1 LALTATVY
9 HVDLG
14 RGTIETK
21 TLPED
26 VYRKYPGG
34 SALAAYLLLQSIP
47 VGADPLGPDN
57 VLVMAV
63 SPLTG
68 LAISGQSRMTA
79 CARSPLT
86 GAIGDSQ
93 CGGFFP
99 AEMRA
104 AGADAIVFTGQ
115 AKEPVYLWL
124 NDGKAELRPAKHLW
138 GKVTAEVDS
147 LLKKEIGDE
156 KVEIAQIGP
165 AGENLVRFAAIMNMV
180 NRANGRTGL
189 GAVMGSK
196 RLKAVVVRGSKW
208 PKPAAPEAFRGLV
221 KRLKELQEANPG
233 IVWFGQYGT
242 PGVLAIQDKVGGQPT
257 RNYTEGL
264 FEHAKDIDGSTLAK
278 TILKE
283 RDTCY
288 ACVVKC
294 KRTVEVHEPGLDID
308 PVYGGPE
315 YETLTFFGSM
325 CGVGDLKLLSKASA
339 DANMYGMDTISA
351 GATIAWAMDAK
362 QKGLLDDKGL
372 GLAFGDG
379 QSVLRAIEAIALRRG
394 AGDLL
399 AEGSLRAAK
408 TLGQAAVDLTVTVKG
423 QELPAHMPQHKRS
436 LGLVYAVNAFGADH
450 QSSEHDTALRAKP
463 GTLQRRRLEELDI
476 AGDLA
481 LTDLSDA
488 KVRFAFRSQCFYSAL
503 DTLGLCQFVWG
514 PSWQLYGPSET
525 VELVRSGTGWQATM
539 DELLE
544 IGERK
549 INLMRAFNAR
559 EGIGKAADVLPKKL
573 FQPLAG
579 KGPTTGS
586 RAGTRRRDTRRPPS
600 SAASASTGSPKR
612 RPRRAEQALAE
623 RVPAEAGHPADELV
637 GGGKAR
643 RAVGER
649 GGHVLRVGGQDEE
662 RLAVLVDDAR
672 VHEAARARPRLVRDL
687 GAEGKL

>member
-9 HVDLG
+9 HVDLD
-14 RGTIETK
+14 RGIIETK

-196 RLKAVVVRGSKW
+196 RLKAVVVRGSKS
-208 PKPAAPEAFRGLV
+208 PKPAEPEAFRGLV
-221 KRLKELQEANPG
+221 KRLKELQEVNPG
-233 IVWFGQYGT
+233 IVWFGEYGT
-242 PGVLAIQDKVGGQPT
+242 AGVLAIQDKVGGLPT
-257 RNYTEGL
+257 RNYTEGT
-264 FEHAKDIDGSTLAK
+264 FELAKDIDGTTLAK

-315 YETLTFFGSM
+315 YETLSLFGSM

-351 GATIAWAMDAK
+351 GGTIAWAMEAK
-362 QKGLLDDKGL
+362 ARGLLDDKGL
-372 GLAFGDG
+372 GLEYGDG

-423 QELPAHMPQHKRS
+423 QELPAHMPQVKRS
-436 LGLVYAVNAFGADH
+436 LGLVYAVNPFGADH
-450 QSSEHDTALRAKP
+450 QSSEHDSALRNKP
-463 GTLQRRRLEELDI
+463 GTLQHGRLEKLDI
-476 AGDLA
+476 ATSLPA
-481 LTDLSDA
+481 TDLSDA

-573 FQPLAG
+573 FQPLVG
-579 KGPTTGS
+579 KGPTAGVALTTEEFEHARESYYRLAGWDPATGYPTPGKL
-586 RAGTRRRDTRRPPS
+586 RNLGLDW
-600 SAASASTGSPKR
+600 
-612 RPRRAEQALAE
+612 LAE
-623 RVPAEAGHPADELV
+623 
-637 GGGKAR
+637 KAP
-643 RAVGER
+643 
-649 GGHVLRVGGQDEE
+649 
-662 RLAVLVDDAR
+662 
-672 VHEAARARPRLVRDL
+672 AAR
-687 GAEGKL
+687 

>member
-1 LALTATVY
+1 LALTATVF
-9 HVDLG
+9 HVDLT

-26 VYRKYPGG
+26 VYRKHPGG
-34 SALAAYLLLQSIP
+34 SSLAAYLLMQSIP
-47 VGADPLGPDN
+47 AGADALGPDN

-147 LLKKEIGDE
+147 MLKKEIGDE

-196 RLKAVVVRGSKW
+196 RLKAVVVRGSKS
-208 PKPAAPEAFRGLV
+208 PKPAQPEAFRGLV
-221 KRLKELQEANPG
+221 KKLKELQTANPG
-233 IVWFGQYGT
+233 IVWFGEYGT
-242 PGVLAIQDKVGGQPT
+242 AGVLAIQDKVGGQPT
-257 RNYTEGL
+257 HNYTEGT
-264 FEHAKDIDGSTLAK
+264 FAQAKDIDGSVLAK

-339 DANMYGMDTISA
+339 DANKYGMDTISA

-362 QKGLLDDKGL
+362 SKGLLDDKGL
-372 GLAFGDG
+372 GLTYGDG

-394 AGDLL
+394 VGDLL

-463 GTLQRRRLEELDI
+463 GTLQHGRLSELDI
-476 AGDLA
+476 ATNLP
-481 LTDLSDA
+481 LNDLSDD

-514 PSWQLYGPSET
+514 PSWQLYGPADT

-539 DELLE
+539 EELLE

-559 EGIGKAADVLPKKL
+559 EGIGKDADVLPKKL
-573 FQPLAG
+573 FQPLTG
-579 KGPTTGS
+579 TGPT
-586 RAGTRRRDTRRPPS
+586 AGV
-600 SAASASTGSPKR
+600 
-612 RPRRAEQALAE
+612 ALTTE
-623 RVPAEAGHPADELV
+623 EFEH
-637 GGGKAR
+637 AR
-643 RAVGER
+643 ESYY
-649 GGHVLRVGGQDEE
+649 
-662 RLAVLVDDAR
+662 RLAGWDPATGYPTAAKLRGLGLDWL
-672 VHEAARARPRLVRDL
+672 AARP
-687 GAEGKL
+687 

>member
-1 LALTATVY
+1 VH
-9 HVDLG
+9 HVDLTG
-14 RGTIETK
+14 GIIETR

-34 SALAAYLLLQSIP
+34 SALAAYLLLKAMP
-47 VGADPLGPDN
+47 AGADPLGPDN

-104 AGADAIVFTGQ
+104 AGTDALVFTGQ
-115 AKEPVYLWL
+115 SPEPVYLWL
-124 NDGKAELRPAKHLW
+124 HDGVAELRPAKHLW
-138 GKVTAEVDS
+138 GKVTAEVDQ
-147 LLKKEIGDE
+147 LLKDEVGDAKAE
-156 KVEIAQIGP
+156 VAQIGP

-180 NRANGRTGL
+180 NRANGRTGM
-189 GAVMGSK
+189 GAVMGAK
-196 RLKAVVVRGSKW
+196 RLKAVVVRGTHS
-208 PKPAAPEAFRGLV
+208 PKPAQPEPFRGLV
-221 KRLKELQEANPG
+221 KRLKDLETANPG
-233 IVWFGQYGT
+233 IKWFGEFGT
-242 PGVLAIQDKVGGQPT
+242 AGVLAIQDKMGGQPT
-257 RNYTEGL
+257 RNYSEGT
-264 FEHAKDIDGSTLAK
+264 FEHCKDIDGSTLAK

-294 KRTVEVHEPGLDID
+294 KRVVEVDD
-308 PVYGGPE
+308 PKVDPIYGGPE

-325 CGVGDLKLLSKASA
+325 CGVGDLKVLARASA

-351 GATIAWAMDAK
+351 GATIAWAIEAK
-362 QKGLLDDKGL
+362 SKGLLDDRGL

-379 QSVLRAIEAIALRRG
+379 QALLRAIEAIARRHG
-394 AGDLL
+394 VGDLL

-436 LGLVYAVNAFGADH
+436 LGLIYAVNAFGADH
-450 QSSEHDTALRAKP
+450 QSSEHDSMLKAKP
-463 GTLQRRRLEELDI
+463 GSLQRRRLSELGDF
-476 AGDLA
+476 GDLD
-481 LTDLSDA
+481 LRDLSDD
-488 KVRFAFRSQCFYSAL
+488 KVRFAYRTQCFYAAL

-525 VELVRSGTGWQATM
+525 VELVRYGTGWDASLE
-539 DELLE
+539 ELLE
-544 IGERK
+544 AGERR
-549 INLMRAFNAR
+549 IALLRAFNAR
-559 EGIGKAADVLPKKL
+559 EGIGKAEDTLPKKL

-579 KGPTTGS
+579 KGPT
-586 RAGTRRRDTRRPPS
+586 AGV
-600 SAASASTGSPKR
+600 
-612 RPRRAEQALAE
+612 ALTVE
-623 RVPAEAGHPADELV
+623 EL
-637 GGGKAR
+637 
-643 RAVGER
+643 E
-649 GGHVLRVGGQDEE
+649 
-662 RLAVLVDDAR
+662 
-672 VHEAARARPRLVRDL
+672 RARESYYQIAGCDPVTGYPTRAKLTGL
-687 GAEGKL
+687 GLDWLADTIPASR

>member
-9 HVDLG
+9 YVDLT

-34 SALAAYLLLQSIP
+34 SALAAYLLMQSISA
-47 VGADPLGPDN
+47 GADALGPDN

-147 LLKKEIGDE
+147 LLKKEIGDD

-196 RLKAVVVRGSKW
+196 RLKAVVVRGSKS
-208 PKPAAPEAFRGLV
+208 PKPAQPEAFRGLV
-221 KRLKELQEANPG
+221 KKLKELQTANPG
-233 IVWFGQYGT
+233 IVWFGEYGT
-242 PGVLAIQDKVGGQPT
+242 AGVLAIQDKVGGQPT
-257 RNYTEGL
+257 HNYTEGT
-264 FEHAKDIDGSTLAK
+264 FAQAKDIDGSVLAK

-339 DANMYGMDTISA
+339 DANKYGMDTISA

-362 QKGLLDDKGL
+362 SKGLLDDKGL
-372 GLAFGDG
+372 GLTYGDG

-394 AGDLL
+394 VGDLL

-463 GTLQRRRLEELDI
+463 GTLQHGRLSELDI
-476 AGDLA
+476 ATNLP
-481 LTDLSDA
+481 LNDLSDD

-514 PSWQLYGPSET
+514 PSWQLYGPADT

-539 DELLE
+539 EELLE

-559 EGIGKAADVLPKKL
+559 EGIGKESDVLPKKL

-579 KGPTTGS
+579 TGPTAGVALTTQEFEHARESYYRLAGWDPATGYPTAAKL
-586 RAGTRRRDTRRPPS
+586 RGLGLDWLAEK
-600 SAASASTGSPKR
+600 ASA
-612 RPRRAEQALAE
+612 
-623 RVPAEAGHPADELV
+623 
-637 GGGKAR
+637 
-643 RAVGER
+643 
-649 GGHVLRVGGQDEE
+649 
-662 RLAVLVDDAR
+662 
-672 VHEAARARPRLVRDL
+672 
-687 GAEGKL
+687 

>member
-1 LALTATVY
+1 MALTATVF
-9 HVDLG
+9 HVDLT
-14 RGTIETK
+14 RGSIESRIV
-21 TLPED
+21 PED

-34 SALAAYLLLQSIP
+34 SALAAYLLLQHMP
-47 VGADPLGPDN
+47 AGADPLGPDN

-99 AEMRA
+99 AEMRS
-104 AGADAIVFTGQ
+104 AGADAFVFTGQ
-115 AKEPVYLWL
+115 SPEPVYLWL
-124 NDGKAELRPAKHLW
+124 HDGRPELRPAKHLW
-138 GKVTAEVDS
+138 GKVTAEVDRV
-147 LLKKEIGDE
+147 LKEEVGDP
-156 KVEIAQIGP
+156 KAEIAQIGP

-196 RLKAVVVRGSKW
+196 RLKAVVVRGESM
-208 PKPAAPEAFRGLV
+208 PKPARPAEFRGLV

-242 PGVLAIQDKVGGQPT
+242 AGVLAIQDKMGGQPT
-257 RNYTEGL
+257 HNYTEGT
-264 FEHAKDIDGSTLAK
+264 FEHCKDIDGSTLVK

-294 KRTVEVHEPGLDID
+294 KRTVEVNDPDLTVD

-325 CGVGDLKLLSKASA
+325 CGVGDLKLLSRASA

-351 GATIAWAMDAK
+351 GATIAWAIEAK
-362 QKGLLDDKGL
+362 EKGLLDDQGL
-372 GLAFGDG
+372 GLAYGDG
-379 QSVLRAIEAIALRRG
+379 RAVLRAIEAIALRRG
-394 AGDLL
+394 VGNLL

-408 TLGQAAVDLTVTVKG
+408 TLGAAAVDLTVTVKG

-436 LGLVYAVNAFGADH
+436 LGLVYAVNPFGADH
-450 QSSEHDTALRAKP
+450 QSSEHDSALRAKP
-463 GTLQRRRLEELDI
+463 GTLQRKRLGEIDI
-476 AGDLA
+476 SDELA

-488 KVRFAFRSQCFYSAL
+488 KVRFAYRSQCFYSAL
-503 DTLGLCQFVWG
+503 DSLGLCQFVWG

-525 VELVRSGTGWQATM
+525 VELVRYGTGWDATIE
-539 DELLE
+539 ELIE
-544 IGERK
+544 VGERR
-549 INLMRAFNAR
+549 IHMMRAFNAR
-559 EGIGKAADVLPKKL
+559 EGLGKESDALPKKL
-573 FQPLAG
+573 FEPLRG
-579 KGPTTGS
+579 KGPTAGVALTPEEFERARGAYYQLAGCDPATGHP
-586 RAGTRRRDTRRPPS
+586 TRDKLRGLGLDWV
-600 SAASASTGSPKR
+600 
-612 RPRRAEQALAE
+612 AEK
-623 RVPAEAGHPADELV
+623 VPA
-637 GGGKAR
+637 
-643 RAVGER
+643 
-649 GGHVLRVGGQDEE
+649 LR
-662 RLAVLVDDAR
+662 
-672 VHEAARARPRLVRDL
+672 
-687 GAEGKL
+687 